1 MKKHINEVI
10 RQAGEHSE
18 TKITEMVM
26 THFRD
31 LGFELVKRKDL
42 KKQEKTIKNLHSQI
56 NELVHDNWQIQMKLY
71 ESGLGTIGLENTNV
85 EASKFGEETL
95 ISTQAVTEG
104 ARQGGEA
111 NDVELDADASITAIM
126 NSLDSHIDKMTKT
139 LDDANYTRIKFE
151 LDEMEAIL
159 DEPDAGMEDPALDE
173 AVDLYMYYIEI
184 GHVPYQARLMAL
196 LHVKE
201 KIEDSGYEAYW
212 IDVYNYLKLLKF
224 TM

>member
-224 TM
+224 AM